1 MMKAQIKTIDGMQV
15 VVLPAGTEMR
25 SGEVF
30 IRCDPNSGDL
40 VLSSHPASWDGFFD
54 QDRLD
59 GIPQDFMTSQDR
71 FGGEAM
77 CTSIESLAAAWQR
90 VASEADF
97 PADFDGRPTPEVHR
111 ATEALD
117 QLLREHL
124 GTTNDRRVF
133 ALMHLLGLAALRMEQ
148 VIWPANY
155 ERLRR
160 EIEKAVREDGAG
172 E

>member
-1 MMKAQIKTIDGMQV
+1 MIRAQIKTIDGMQAV
-15 VVLPAGTEMR
+15 LLPAGVEMR

-40 VLSSHPASWDGFFD
+40 VLSSHPASWEGFFD

-59 GIPQDFMTSQDR
+59 EIPQDFMTSQDR
-71 FGGEAM
+71 FGGESP
-77 CTSIESLAAAWQR
+77 CTSIESLAAAWHR
-90 VASEADF
+90 VVGAADF
-97 PADFDGRPTPEVHR
+97 PADFDGRPTPEAHR
-111 ATEALD
+111 ATEALE

-124 GTTNDRRVF
+124 VTTKDRRLF

-148 VIWPANY
+148 VIWPENY
-155 ERLRR
+155 ERLCS
-160 EIEKAVREDGAG
+160 EIEKAVGEDGAG